1 MNQLTLIVLVLVV
14 YMGAMLLIGWL
25 GRSKSDNFDEYVT
38 AAKKGSFLLVCG
50 SYIGS
55 HIGNGVVVGG
65 AQNGVVYGLAG
76 VWFGLGAC
84 LSYLVYAVVMAKRM
98 KREDCLTLSEVID
111 KNYGGRACGTIYAVI
126 NCGAAISIMAGQI
139 VAGKNLFEY
148 LGLNPVVGA
157 VLCAVVVFIY
167 ASMSG
172 QWGVMMTDVIQVGVI
187 FSCTLIAF
195 AYMIGNGAFDVM
207 HATLDASE
215 WGLFNADP
223 EAIVMNAVPG
233 MLYGLV
239 SCASFQRNTSAK
251 DEKTAFNSALWGG
264 IILLPYVVLP
274 VLMGMYGK
282 ALFPETPSGM
292 ILFKVMMEAFPP
304 FIGALMIASLM
315 AAVMSTVDSQL
326 IYVTAS
332 VTKDI
337 YCQFINK
344 NASQSHLAKLGK
356 VITIAVGLVTLYVA
370 LGATMI
376 TSMLSYAYTF
386 LCAGTLVMVVG
397 GIFWKKATKPGAI
410 ASSVVGIFFVVL
422 YKFCGVTLPFASIFP
437 ILPSL
442 IAFVIVSLLTQP
454 KDQVQKA

>member
-1 MNQLTLIVLVLVV
+1 MKELTLIVVVLVV
-14 YMGAMLLIGWL
+14 YMAAMLLIGWL
-25 GRSKSDNFDEYVT
+25 GRSKSNNFDEYVT

-76 VWFGLGAC
+76 VWYGIGSC
-84 LSYLVYAVVMAKRM
+84 LSYIIYAFVMAKRM
-98 KREDCLTLSEVID
+98 KKEDCLTLSEVVD
-111 KNYGGRACGTIYAVI
+111 KKYGGHSCGTIYAII
-126 NCGAAISIMAGQI
+126 NCGAAVSIMAGQI

-148 LGLNPVVGA
+148 LGLNPILGA
-157 VLCAVVVFIY
+157 VICTVVVFIY

-172 QWGVMMTDVIQVGVI
+172 QWGVMMTDVIQVCVI
-187 FSCTLIAF
+187 FACTLIALF
-195 AYMIGNGAFDVM
+195 YMIGSGAFDVM
-207 HATLDASE
+207 HQTLAATE

-233 MLYGLV
+233 MLYGLI

-264 IILLPYVVLP
+264 LILLPYVFLP

-282 ALFPETPSGM
+282 ALFPDTPSGM

-304 FIGALMIASLM
+304 VIGALMIASLM

-344 NASQSHLAKLGK
+344 NASQEKLAKLGK
-356 VITIAVGLVTLYVA
+356 VITLAAGIVTLYIA
-370 LGATMI
+370 LGAQMI

-397 GIFWKKATKPGAI
+397 GIFWKKATKAGAY
-410 ASSVVGIFFVVL
+410 ASSIVGMFFVVL
-422 YKFCGVTLPFASIFP
+422 YKFCGVTLPFSSIFP

-442 IAFVIVSLLTQP
+442 IAFVVVSLCTQP
-454 KDQVQKA
+454 KNQIQRV

>member
-1 MNQLTLIVLVLVV
+1 MDHLTLIVVVLAV
-14 YMGAMLLIGWL
+14 YMAAMLFIGWL

-65 AQNGVVYGLAG
+65 AQNGAVYGLAG
-76 VWFGLGAC
+76 VWYGVGAC
-84 LSYLVYAVVMAKRM
+84 LSYIIYALVMAKRM

-111 KNYGGRACGTIYAVI
+111 KNYGGRTCGTIYAVI
-126 NCGAAISIMAGQI
+126 NCAAAVSIMAGQI

-148 LGLNPVVGA
+148 LGLNPIVGA
-157 VLCAVVVFIY
+157 ILCTVVVFIY

-172 QWGVMMTDVIQVGVI
+172 QWGVMMTDVIQVGII
-187 FSCTLIAF
+187 FSCTLIALG
-195 AYMIGNGAFDVM
+195 YMFSSGAFELM
-207 HATLDASE
+207 HATLEPVE

-233 MLYGLV
+233 MLYGLI

-251 DEKTAFNSALWGG
+251 DEKTAFHSALWGG
-264 IILLPYVVLP
+264 IILLPFVILP

-282 ALFPETPSGM
+282 ALFPDVPSGM
-292 ILFKVMMEAFPP
+292 IIFKVMMEALPP

-332 VTKDI
+332 ATKDI

-344 NASQSHLAKLGK
+344 DASQEKLAKLGK
-356 VITIAVGLVTLYVA
+356 VITLVAGLITLYIA
-370 LGATMI
+370 LGAEMI
-376 TSMLSYAYTF
+376 TSLLSYAYTF

-397 GIFWKKATKPGAI
+397 GIFWKKATKAGAI
-410 ASSVVGIFFVVL
+410 ASSIVGIFFVIL
-422 YKFCGVTLPFASIFP
+422 YKFCGVALPFASIFP

-442 IAFVIVSLLTQP
+442 IAFVVVSLLTQP
-454 KDQVQKA
+454 KDQAQKI

>member
-1 MNQLTLIVLVLVV
+1 
-14 YMGAMLLIGWL
+14 
-25 GRSKSDNFDEYVT
+25 
-38 AAKKGSFLLVCG
+38 
-50 SYIGS
+50 
-55 HIGNGVVVGG
+55 
-65 AQNGVVYGLAG
+65 
-76 VWFGLGAC
+76 
-84 LSYLVYAVVMAKRM
+84 MAKRM

-111 KNYGGRACGTIYAVI
+111 KSYGGHACGTIYAVI

-139 VAGKNLFEY
+139 VAGKNLFQY
-148 LGLNPVVGA
+148 LGLNPFVGA
-157 VLCAVVVFIY
+157 ALCAVVVFIY

-187 FSCTLIAF
+187 FACTLIALV
-195 AYMIGNGAFDVM
+195 YMISDGAFTVM
-207 HATLDASE
+207 HATLNASE

-282 ALFPETPSGM
+282 ALFPDTPSGM

-344 NASQSHLAKLGK
+344 NANQKQLARLGK
-356 VITIAVGLVTLYVA
+356 IITIVAGL
-370 LGATMI
+370 
-376 TSMLSYAYTF
+376 
-386 LCAGTLVMVVG
+386 
-397 GIFWKKATKPGAI
+397 
-410 ASSVVGIFFVVL
+410 
-422 YKFCGVTLPFASIFP
+422 LPFM
-437 ILPSL
+437 
-442 IAFVIVSLLTQP
+442 LLLGRR
-454 KDQVQKA
+454 

>member
-1 MNQLTLIVLVLVV
+1 MNRLTLIVVVLAV
-14 YMGAMLLIGWL
+14 YMAAMLFIGWL
-25 GRSKSDNFDEYVT
+25 GRNKSSNFDEYVT

-76 VWFGLGAC
+76 VWFGVGAC
-84 LSYLVYAVVMAKRM
+84 LSYIIYALVMAKRM
-98 KREDCLTLSEVID
+98 KKEDCLTLSEVID
-111 KNYGGRACGTIYAVI
+111 KHYGGHACGTIYAVI

-148 LGLNPVVGA
+148 LGLNPILGA
-157 VLCAVVVFIY
+157 VLCAVCVFIY

-187 FSCTLIAF
+187 FTCTLIAIV
-195 AYMIGNGAFDVM
+195 YMLTSGAFSMM
-207 HATLDASE
+207 HETLAVTE

-233 MLYGLV
+233 MLYGLI

-264 IILLPYVVLP
+264 LILLPYVFLP

-282 ALFPETPSGM
+282 ALFPDTPSGM
-292 ILFKVMMEAFPP
+292 MLFKVMMEAFPP
-304 FIGALMIASLM
+304 LVGALMIAALM

-337 YCQFINK
+337 YCQYINK
-344 NASQSHLAKLGK
+344 NPDEKKLTGLGK
-356 VITIAVGLVTLYVA
+356 WITLGAGLITLYIA
-370 LGATMI
+370 IGADMI

-410 ASSVVGIFFVVL
+410 ASSIVGIFFVIL
-422 YKFCGVTLPFASIFP
+422 YKFCGVDLPFSSIFP
-437 ILPSL
+437 LLPSA
-442 IAFVIVSLLTQP
+442 ITFVIVSLCTQSSN
-454 KDQVQKA
+454 QIQKT